1 MKKALHIIL
10 TVFVVFGLAFV
21 LCGSDCDPTDGDG
34 GEGQVRSL
42 EEARAIADPIAEAW
56 DAWNP
61 AAYNWF
67 VTGLWVDDEG
77 LLLPGSDSIL
87 HFWQFRYNNNGNLDY
102 VVTVYYDGTH
112 IEFEQGLGD
121 DLNLHELP
129 AYTDENVEFLMNI
142 ATTELIGHLGAGGY
156 IYTMTLQATDDDEYP
171 NEALITA
178 YTKYVYGPPL
188 AWVYLNADTG
198 EVLVRSWD

>member
-1 MKKALHIIL
+1 MKKALHFIL
-10 TVFVVFGLAFV
+10 AIALAFGLALV
-21 LCGSDCDPTDGDG
+21 LCGSDCDPTNGDG
-34 GEGQVRSL
+34 GEEGQVHSL
-42 EEARAIADPIAEAW
+42 EEARAIAGPIGN
-56 DAWNP
+56 AWNP
-61 AAYNWF
+61 DAYNWF
-67 VTGLWVDDEG
+67 VTGSWVDDEG
-77 LLLPGSDSIL
+77 LLLPGSGSIL

-102 VVTVYYDGTH
+102 LVTIYNDGTH

-129 AYTDENVEFLMNI
+129 AYTDEDVEFLMNI
-142 ATTELIGHLGAGGY
+142 ATNELIGHLGAGDY

-198 EVLVRSWD
+198 EVLVRSWE